1 MPSSLV
7 PDVNRTGPA
16 LLLDSDVRL
25 LAQVVQAS
33 ADGIFCQDVE
43 GIVVSWN
50 AGAERIYG
58 YLAAD
63 MLGQA
68 ADRLLPPQSREQLL
82 AVHRASLAGQRVE
95 RFDSWHRRSDGALIP
110 VNVSA
115 SPLRD
120 AAGTVVAVATTV
132 ADVSERVDLAIA
144 LDHTRAELQRHN
156 VALTRS
162 NRDLEQFAYVASH
175 DLSEPLRVMTGYVE
189 MLERRYDEVLDE
201 RGRRYMTHIVDASV
215 RMRAL
220 IDDLLEYSRFLRV
233 EPESSLVD
241 TAVVLAQVCTSL
253 GTTVHEAGA
262 TVDIGPLP
270 SVWCDRH
277 QLESLLQNLLSNALK
292 FRHPDQPPHVSV
304 TAEQTAGWVTLRVDD
319 DGIGISE
326 EYRERIF
333 RMFQRLH
340 VRETYGG
347 TGIGLA
353 IALQIVE
360 LHGGRIWVEDSP
372 LGGARFCF
380 TLPASAPTVRLP
392 DA

>member
-1 MPSSLV
+1 
-7 PDVNRTGPA
+7 
-16 LLLDSDVRL
+16 
-25 LAQVVQAS
+25 
-33 ADGIFCQDVE
+33 
-43 GIVVSWN
+43 
-50 AGAERIYG
+50 
-58 YLAAD
+58 
-63 MLGQA
+63 
-68 ADRLLPPQSREQLL
+68 
-82 AVHRASLAGQRVE
+82 
-95 RFDSWHRRSDGALIP
+95 
-110 VNVSA
+110 
-115 SPLRD
+115 
-120 AAGTVVAVATTV
+120 
-132 ADVSERVDLAIA
+132 VDLAAA
-144 LDHTRAELQRHN
+144 LDHARAELQRHN

-189 MLERRYDEVLDE
+189 MLERRYDDVLDE

-241 TAVVLAQVCTSL
+241 TSAVLTQVCTSL
-253 GTTVHEAGA
+253 GTTVTETGA
-262 TVDIGPLP
+262 TIDIGPLP

-292 FRHPDQPPHVSV
+292 FRRPDQAPHVSV
-304 TAEQTAGWVTLRVDD
+304 TAERASGWVTLRVDD
-319 DGIGISE
+319 DGIGIGE
-326 EYRERIF
+326 EYRERVF

-360 LHGGRIWVEDSP
+360 LHGGRIWVEESP
-372 LGGARFCF
+372 MGGARFCF
-380 TLPASAPTVRLP
+380 TLPAAAPIVTLP
-392 DA
+392 DV